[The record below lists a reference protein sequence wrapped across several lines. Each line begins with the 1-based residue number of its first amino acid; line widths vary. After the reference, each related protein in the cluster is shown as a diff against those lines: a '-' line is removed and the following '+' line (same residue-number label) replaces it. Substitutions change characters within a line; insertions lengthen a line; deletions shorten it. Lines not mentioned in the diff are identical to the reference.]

1 MCRADAS
8 AATTSSTSRLRPT
21 TSLPAALT
29 SAMPYSGL
37 VILFFRLLVRFA
49 HRVLPSFAGTDICA
63 SFQLDSARQIR
74 SVMHTYGASRSLF
87 ANSTPFW
94 GQRAGESARRD
105 RRGFSSNS
113 LSARNELKGVLPVLP
128 VVVHDHAADVFAVAH
143 CLVADVDVIECVGVG
158 DELVELERAVLVH
171 AKQARDVAAR
181 VR

>member
-1 MCRADAS
+1 MCIVPTRLSEANKERDAHIWCITLLS
-8 AATTSSTSRLRPT
+8 CKQD
-21 TSLPAALT
+21 AAL
-29 SAMPYSGL
+29 G
-37 VILFFRLLVRFA
+37 
-49 HRVLPSFAGTDICA
+49 
-63 SFQLDSARQIR
+63 
-74 SVMHTYGASRSLF
+74 
-87 ANSTPFW
+87 

-105 RRGFSSNS
+105 RRGFSSDS
-113 LSARNELKGVLPVLP
+113 LSARNELKGALPALP